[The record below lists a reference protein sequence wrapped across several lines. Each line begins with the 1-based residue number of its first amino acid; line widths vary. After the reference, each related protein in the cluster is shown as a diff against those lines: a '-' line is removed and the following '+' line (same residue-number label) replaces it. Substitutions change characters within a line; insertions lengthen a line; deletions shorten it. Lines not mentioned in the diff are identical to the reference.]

1 MKHLVST
8 KQFRRDIKLAQRRG
22 KNLSKL
28 RGVILLL
35 IEGATLQQRYKD
47 HSLKRRLEAPPRL
60 SHRARLAAAL
70 QDRWR
75 NFVFGAHRNTFGFVL
90 RYALATFAILRRP
103 MTMRFLPLSILL
115 LLATAHADIVTD
127 VRISLESQAFAH
139 ADSQLVTYRAQH
151 GVTPQYIEAYSWI
164 GRAYLKS
171 NNLDQANIYANK
183 TEQLAVQQLKTRKLD
198 AEPSLPTALG
208 AAIEVEAQVLAA
220 KGARAQAAALLK
232 KNLLAYHNTS
242 IRNRLQKNLNLLAL
256 VGKPAPPLQ
265 LGEYLGPKPVALK
278 QLKGSP
284 VLLFFWAHWCLDCKG
299 EAPILGRLHSEYAS
313 KGLAVIA
320 ATQRYGIAAAGEAA
334 SPSAELAYIKD
345 TRDRYYSALLDV
357 PAPVSAE
364 NLSVYGVST
373 TPTLVLL
380 DRAGKVAFYH
390 PGALSYEELRGAID
404 RAFLP
409 SAAASKTP

>member
-1 MKHLVST
+1 
-8 KQFRRDIKLAQRRG
+8 
-22 KNLSKL
+22 
-28 RGVILLL
+28 
-35 IEGATLQQRYKD
+35 
-47 HSLKRRLEAPPRL
+47 
-60 SHRARLAAAL
+60 
-70 QDRWR
+70 
-75 NFVFGAHRNTFGFVL
+75 
-90 RYALATFAILRRP
+90 
-103 MTMRFLPLSILL
+103 MRSWPLSILL
-115 LLATAHADIVTD
+115 LTVTAATAHAGIVMD
-127 VRISLESQAFAH
+127 VRISLETQAFAQ
-139 ADSQLVTYRAQH
+139 ADSQLVTYRAEH
-151 GVTPQYIEAYSWI
+151 GITPQYIEAYSWM
-164 GRAYLKS
+164 GRAYFR
-171 NNLDQANIYANK
+171 NNNPDQANTYARK
-183 TEQLAVQQLKTRKLD
+183 TEQLVVQQLKGRPLD

-220 KGARAQAAALLK
+220 KGAPAQAVALLK
-232 KNLLAYHNTS
+232 RNLLTYRSTS

-265 LGEYLGPKPVALK
+265 LSEYLGPKPVALT

-320 ATQRYGIAAAGEAA
+320 PTQRYGIAAAGEAA

-380 DRAGKVAFYH
+380 DRTGKVAFYH